1 MQRHVARFAVVR
13 FGVAVLSVTV
23 AVIVALWLRPTVL
36 AGAQLLLVAVLIT
49 GWVAGLRPALAAW
62 ILATLAVAYYFTP
75 PFDSLQID
83 SGEMPRLLI
92 FTLLAAFL
100 ATLSAARRRAEDALT
115 TAREQLEARV
125 RERTL
130 ELERA
135 LAEAVA
141 AQHRFTDLVNSVDG
155 IVWEA
160 DGTMRQFAFVSDQ
173 AERILGYPV
182 ERWLS

>member
-36 AGAQLLLVAVLIT
+36 AGAQRLLVAVLIT
-49 GWVAGLRPALAAW
+49 GRVAGLRPALAAW
-62 ILATLAVAYYFTP
+62 ILATLAFAYYFTP

-130 ELERA
+130 ELEQATRSTA
-135 LAEAVA
+135 L
-141 AQHRFTDLVNSVDG
+141 SG
-155 IVWEA
+155 KPM
-160 DGTMRQFAFVSDQ
+160 G
-173 AERILGYPV
+173 
-182 ERWLS
+182 RWASSRS